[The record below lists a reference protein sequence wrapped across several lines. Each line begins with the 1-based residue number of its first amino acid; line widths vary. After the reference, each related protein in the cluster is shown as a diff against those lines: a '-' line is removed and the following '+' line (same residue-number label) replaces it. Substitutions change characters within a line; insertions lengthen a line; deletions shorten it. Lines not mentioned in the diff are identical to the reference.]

1 MATYPTLLSF
11 WFLFSPSPLS
21 LVPHLIIPIG
31 SPPSLRTLSPL
42 LFHPLFSSPLSTTS
56 HIVRISYVLY
66 YLSTHACSP
75 IFSGPSLVFS
85 SSVVA
90 GLFVLTLFLPYPPIS
105 FSFPFWGTHWT
116 FLSLY
121 LFLYFLWFFFFF
133 VGSGIGRFF
142 MCLCFDS
149 YSYSHPVPLLT
160 PDIFFLTSLTPNS
173 YLRNCF
179 LWVWLF

>member
-11 WFLFSPSPLS
+11 RSLFSPSPLS

-31 SPPSLRTLSPL
+31 SPPSLRTLSSL
-42 LFHPLFSSPLSTTS
+42 LFSSVPSLHYLS

-66 YLSTHACSP
+66 YLSAHACPP

-90 GLFVLTLFLPYPPIS
+90 GLFVLSLFLPYPPIS

-133 VGSGIGRFF
+133 VGSGVGRFF

-149 YSYSHPVPLLT
+149 YSYSYSYSHPLPLLT
-160 PDIFFLTSLTPNS
+160 SL
-173 YLRNCF
+173 
-179 LWVWLF
+179 